1 MDTDTL
7 EKYRMDLILDLR
19 NGRYD
24 VKLMD
29 VLDMLS
35 SGLNDKPLLNE
46 IIKAHEKK
54 IRKNQ
59 STHNDRRRNKRI
71 REGENTMKFEIELDW
86 IQTYKIIVDADCET
100 TAEIAGDN
108 IDMEEFDRQRRESFN
123 YVGFQTIGKNAKLI
137 K

>member
-24 VKLMD
+24 VKLRD

-54 IRKNQ
+54 YGKIKV
-59 STHNDRRRNKRI
+59 H
-71 REGENTMKFEIELDW
+71 TMTEEEIKEYEKEK
-86 IQTYKIIVDADCET
+86 T
-100 TAEIAGDN
+100 
-108 IDMEEFDRQRRESFN
+108 R
-123 YVGFQTIGKNAKLI
+123 
-137 K
+137 

>member
-1 MDTDTL
+1 MKGYKMDKTFGYTGTL
-7 EKYRMDLILDLR
+7 EERRMDFILDLR

-54 IRKNQ
+54 YGKIKV
-59 STHNDRRRNKRI
+59 H
-71 REGENTMKFEIELDW
+71 TMTEEEIKE
-86 IQTYKIIVDADCET
+86 YEEEKI
-100 TAEIAGDN
+100 
-108 IDMEEFDRQRRESFN
+108 
-123 YVGFQTIGKNAKLI
+123 
-137 K
+137 

>member
-7 EKYRMDLILDLR
+7 EKYRMDLILYLI

-54 IRKNQ
+54 YGKIKV
-59 STHNDRRRNKRI
+59 H
-71 REGENTMKFEIELDW
+71 TMTEEEIKEYEKEK
-86 IQTYKIIVDADCET
+86 IQ
-100 TAEIAGDN
+100 
-108 IDMEEFDRQRRESFN
+108 
-123 YVGFQTIGKNAKLI
+123 
-137 K
+137 